1 MNNKLIAALILVSS
15 FLLSSDEEKDQY
27 KPKLPNFKD
36 ILEVKHSIPGRIRI
50 QCKVLKDNPH
60 GKQALLNTFSQIPGI
75 TEISINPYIG
85 TILIK
90 YEEETIQP
98 MLIIGIILKVL
109 GLEDEAHSENKSLVT
124 KESIDILDSL
134 SHTIYEKTNGILD
147 LKSSVMLLLGT
158 YAVYDIKTRPEVRPA
173 GITCLWWLYGLINRP
188 N

>member
-1 MNNKLIAALILVSS
+1 MNNKLIAALILVSG
-15 FLLSSDEEKDQY
+15 FLLSPDEKKDQY

-60 GKQALLNTFSQIPGI
+60 GEQALLNTFSKIPGI

-90 YEEETIQP
+90 YKEET
-98 MLIIGIILKVL
+98 IIGIILKVL
-109 GLEDEAHSENKSLVT
+109 GLEDEAHNENRSLIT
-124 KESIDILDSL
+124 KESVDILDSL

-147 LKSSVMLLLGT
+147 LKSAVMLLLGT

>member
-124 KESIDILDSL
+124 KERLDSL

-158 YAVYDIKTRPEVRPA
+158 YAVYDIKTRPGVRPA

>member
-50 QCKVLKDNPH
+50 QCKVL
-60 GKQALLNTFSQIPGI
+60 KQALLNTFSQIPGI

-158 YAVYDIKTRPEVRPA
+158 YAVYDIKTRPGVRPA

>member
-1 MNNKLIAALILVSS
+1 
-15 FLLSSDEEKDQY
+15 
-27 KPKLPNFKD
+27 
-36 ILEVKHSIPGRIRI
+36 
-50 QCKVLKDNPH
+50 
-60 GKQALLNTFSQIPGI
+60 
-75 TEISINPYIG
+75 
-85 TILIK
+85 IK

-158 YAVYDIKTRPEVRPA
+158 YAVYDIKTRPGVRPA